1 MTKSGPDANDGKPWS
16 EMDIADLQNHVRQGF
31 TLSETAAFLCRA
43 GTMDDVARKAS
54 ELGLTFQRPRDRIRI
69 YGPKED
75 GSYWLELRQA
85 DGQSIVITMPESEAH
100 VLKYFQAK
108 IPYGIVIPDVET

>member
-1 MTKSGPDANDGKPWS
+1 MTKRGPDANDGKPWS
-16 EMDIADLQNHVRQGF
+16 KMDIADLQNHVRQGF

-43 GTMDDVARKAS
+43 GTMDEVARKAS

-69 YGPKED
+69 FGPKDD

-85 DGQSIVITMPESEAH
+85 DGDSLVVSVPASETH
-100 VLKYFQAK
+100 VLKYFQQR
-108 IPYGIVIPDVET
+108 IPYGLALPDEPK